1 MLFVHGAPP
10 DRSTLTSYALSD
22 EQLVQIF
29 DDLEQQTAF
38 IGHTHDPLY
47 FCYDGKTF
55 ELKMLHPG
63 VNQIRSL
70 NMKHIIN
77 VGSVGQPRDGNS
89 DAKYVIFDDD

>member
-1 MLFVHGAPP
+1 
-10 DRSTLTSYALSD
+10 
-22 EQLVQIF
+22 VQIF

-63 VNQIRSL
+63 IDQIDPD
-70 NMKHIIN
+70 MKHIIN
-77 VGSVGQPRDGNS
+77 VGSVGQPRAG
-89 DAKYVIFDDD
+89 VLIGIG